1 MRSGGK
7 SSLVVARVVDE
18 VVTFDPGQAV
28 DEVHPKKFV
37 EETDILDKQVDVVI
51 ASANGAVE
59 LQDHEL
65 AALFTEVSRHSPT
78 EARSAHLG

>member
-1 MRSGGK
+1 MSYCETNAIVG
-7 SSLVVARVVDE
+7 RVEYRVE
-18 VVTFDPGQAV
+18 ALQESHAV
-28 DEVHPKKFV
+28 DEVQPKKFV

-78 EARSAHLG
+78 EARSGHLG